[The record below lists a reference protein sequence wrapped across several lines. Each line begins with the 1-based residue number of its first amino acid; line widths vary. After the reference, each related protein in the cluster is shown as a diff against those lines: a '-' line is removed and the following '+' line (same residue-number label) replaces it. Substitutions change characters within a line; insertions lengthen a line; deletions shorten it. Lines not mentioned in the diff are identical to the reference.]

1 LALRIAPRAPRMARV
16 LPAWPGAVREHA
28 HLRVRAHTHTHT
40 HTHTQPHTA
49 THTHT
54 HTHSHT
60 HTATH
65 THTHTHARA
74 RTRMLTRVQDH
85 FFAVDGRELARCQ
98 HAVYE
103 LTRTLRPALFGEVRL
118 ARVCVDDDAGAFPA
132 TGDEVRAVCARVCF
146 CSVCVL
152 VWRACFLTYV
162 SSRDSSLFQS
172 ASCAGQ

>member
-65 THTHTHARA
+65 THTHTHTRA
-74 RTRMLTRVQDH
+74 RTHTYVNSRAGS
-85 FFAVDGRELARCQ
+85 FFCGGWPRARPVSACRLRAYQNPAARAVWRGAACPCMRRRRRGRIPCYGR
-98 HAVYE
+98 
-103 LTRTLRPALFGEVRL
+103 R
-118 ARVCVDDDAGAFPA
+118 GACC
-132 TGDEVRAVCARVCF
+132 VRAGV
-146 CSVCVL
+146 
-152 VWRACFLTYV
+152 FL
-162 SSRDSSLFQS
+162 
-172 ASCAGQ
+172 